1 MKFRVAAPKI
11 DVILTNYNINKEE
24 PLMRKVLRVGRDVK
38 ARRSRVKELMNLKL
52 SALELDIKLQL
63 IQELIP
69 LGLMHIGEIL
79 KEEVK
84 ALAGDR
90 YKRNGKPGHVR
101 WTKQW
106 GSVYIGEQKL
116 PILYQRVRDRRKD
129 KEVELTG
136 YKGLQEPHH
145 IDEGLLKKILL
156 GLSCRRYR
164 DCSGAIPEAF
174 SLSPSTVSR
183 RFIRASTKKLKE
195 LMERRLD
202 ELDIVAIVI
211 DGKSF
216 KDDEMIIA
224 LGVTEEGKKVILGF
238 IQAGTENGSVCRDFL
253 NNLLDRGLAI
263 EEGVLC
269 IMDGSKGIRKA
280 VEEIFGSYAL
290 IQRCQWHK
298 RENMVDYLPKARQ
311 APFRKLLQ
319 RAYEEPTYEGAK
331 RALMRVKREL
341 SLINESAVRSL
352 EEGLE
357 ETLTLHRLGLFEK
370 LGKSLK
376 TTNCIESIMALIGQR
391 TDKVDYW
398 RNSNQK
404 QRWLATALLDIEPR
418 LNRIRGY
425 KYLPELRRV
434 IQTELGTKA
443 KEAVAA

>member
-1 MKFRVAAPKI
+1 MRRV
-11 DVILTNYNINKEE
+11 LQ
-24 PLMRKVLRVGRDVK
+24 VGKDVK
-38 ARRSRVKELMNLKL
+38 ARRVKVKELMSLNL
-52 SALELDIKLQL
+52 SELEMDIKLQL

-69 LGLMHIGEIL
+69 LGLMHVGEIL

-90 YKRNGKPGHVR
+90 YKRNGMPGHVR

-116 PILYQRVRDRRKD
+116 PILYQRVRDRKKG
-129 KEVELTG
+129 KEVKLKS
-136 YKGLQEPHH
+136 YKTLQEPRQV
-145 IDEGLLKKILL
+145 DDGLLKKILL
-156 GLSCRRYR
+156 GLSCRRYEE
-164 DCSGAIPEAF
+164 CTEAIPEAF
-174 SLSPSTVSR
+174 GLTPSTLSR
-183 RFIRASTKKLKE
+183 RFIKASTRKLKE

-202 ELDIVAIVI
+202 NYDIVAIII
-211 DGKSF
+211 DGKTF

-224 LGVTEEGKKVILGF
+224 LGVTIQGKKVILGF
-238 IQAGTENGSVCRDFL
+238 IEAGTENASVCKDFL
-253 NNLLDRGLAI
+253 NSLLDRGLNI

-269 IMDGSKGIRKA
+269 IMDGSKGIKKA
-280 VEEIFGSYAL
+280 VEEVFGRYTT

-298 RENMVDYLPKARQ
+298 RENVVKYLPKRSQ
-311 APFRKLLQ
+311 ATFRKLLQ
-319 RAYEEPTYEGAK
+319 RAYQEPTYEK
-331 RALMRVKREL
+331 VKEALKKVKRKL

-352 EEGLE
+352 DEGLE

-376 TTNCIESIMALIGQR
+376 TTNCIESIMALIGQK

-418 LNRIRGY
+418 LNRIKGY
-425 KYLPELRRV
+425 KYLPELRAA
-434 IQTELGTKA
+434 IQIELGIKV
-443 KEAVAA
+443 KEVIAA

>member
-1 MKFRVAAPKI
+1 MKFQIAAPKI

-38 ARRSRVKELMNLKL
+38 ARRSRVKELMDLKL

-79 KEEVK
+79 KQELK

-129 KEVELTG
+129 KEVELTS

-164 DCSGAIPEAF
+164 DCSEAIPEAF

-216 KDDEMIIA
+216 EDDEMIIA

-238 IQAGTENGSVCRDFL
+238 IQAGTENGSVCKDFL
-253 NNLLDRGLAI
+253 KNLLDRGLAI

-298 RENMVDYLPKARQ
+298 RENVVDYLPKARQ

-331 RALMRVKREL
+331 RALMKVKKEL

-357 ETLTLHRLGLFEK
+357 QTLTLHRLGLFEK

-376 TTNCIESIMALIGQR
+376 TTNCIESIMALIGQK

-425 KYLPELRRV
+425 TYLPELRTA
-434 IQTELGTKA
+434 IQMELGIKA
-443 KEAVAA
+443 QEVVAA